1 MHPNLTLEQLSRK
14 LGAPSREVSR
24 AINQGF
30 GCNFFEFV
38 SRYRIDEAK
47 SRLAD
52 AANQAN
58 ILQTMYDSGFNS
70 KSVFNTAFKK
80 ETGFTPSEYRRRAC
94 RAISDPSHD
103 PEPGY
108 PAFEYA
114 LTRY

>member
-1 MHPNLTLEQLSRK
+1 MHQEKPHLHPNLTLEQLSRK

-80 ETGFTPSEYRRRAC
+80 ETGFTASEYRRRALQGDI
-94 RAISDPSHD
+94 RP
-103 PEPGY
+103 
-108 PAFEYA
+108 
-114 LTRY
+114 